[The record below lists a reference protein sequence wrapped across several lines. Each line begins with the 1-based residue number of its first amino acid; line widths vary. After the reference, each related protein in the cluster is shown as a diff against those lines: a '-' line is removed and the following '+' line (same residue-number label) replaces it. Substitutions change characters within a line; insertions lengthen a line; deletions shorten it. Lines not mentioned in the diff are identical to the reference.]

1 MNVLSADSASGIRLG
16 LFLLVF
22 LILAMSEVRWPRRQL
37 TAGRSQRWAANIG
50 LSFFNS
56 FAIKTLIP
64 FSGVV
69 SSLWA
74 QEQGFGL
81 FNQLGWSG
89 WFEFLL
95 FILLFDLT
103 IYWQHR
109 VFHMLPVLWRFH
121 RVHHTDD
128 DYDLTTG
135 TRFHPISI
143 LISTILKI
151 GLVIV
156 SGASPLA
163 ILSAEIILNLTS
175 MFNHSNI
182 CLPKQVDRVLRKI
195 VVTPD
200 MHRIHHS
207 QEKIEHNCNFGFNF
221 SFWDRFFGSYLQ
233 DSGQAQENMAIGI
246 VDYQGS
252 ATRSLFSLFLQ
263 PFRSERSARTK
274 RS

>member
-121 RVHHTDD
+121 RVHHTDE

-182 CLPKQVDRVLRKI
+182 CLPKQVDRVLQKI

>member
-1 MNVLSADSASGIRLG
+1 MNELSADSASGIRLG

-37 TAGRSQRWAANIG
+37 TAGRSKRWAANIG

-56 FAIKTLIP
+56 IAIRALIP

-81 FNQLGWSG
+81 FNQLDWSV

-121 RVHHTDD
+121 RVHHTDE

-143 LISTILKI
+143 LISTIIKI
-151 GLVIV
+151 GLVILL
-156 SGASPLA
+156 GASPFA

-182 CLPKQVDRVLRKI
+182 RLPQQVDRVLRKVI
-195 VVTPD
+195 VTPD

-207 QEKIEHNCNFGFNF
+207 QDQIEHNCNFGFNF
-221 SFWDRFFGSYLQ
+221 SFWDRCFGSYLQ
-233 DSGQAQENMAIGI
+233 DAGQAQEYMAIGI
-246 VDYQGS
+246 VDYEGS
-252 ATRSLFSLFLQ
+252 ATRSLLSLFLQ
-263 PFRSERSARTK
+263 PFRSERAARTK

>member
-37 TAGRSQRWAANIG
+37 TAGRSKRWAANIG

-56 FAIKTLIP
+56 IAIRALIP

-74 QEQGFGL
+74 QEEGFGL
-81 FNQLGWSG
+81 FNQLDWAV

-95 FILLFDLT
+95 FILLFDLI

-121 RVHHTDD
+121 RVHHTDE

-143 LISTILKI
+143 LISTIIKI
-151 GLVIV
+151 GLVILL
-156 SGASPLA
+156 GASPFA

-182 CLPKQVDRVLRKI
+182 RLPQQVDRVLRKI

-207 QEKIEHNCNFGFNF
+207 STQTETDSNFGF
-221 SFWDRFFGSYLQ
+221 SISIWDRLFGTYIGEPAL
-233 DSGQAQENMAIGI
+233 GQKGMKIGLSQFR
-246 VDYQGS
+246 YSS
-252 ATRSLFSLFLQ
+252 AVTLKKLLLM
-263 PFRSERSARTK
+263 PFK
-274 RS
+274 P

>member
-121 RVHHTDD
+121 RVHHTDE

-246 VDYQGS
+246 VDYEGS

-263 PFRSERSARTK
+263 PFRSERSARAK

>member
-37 TAGRSQRWAANIG
+37 TAGRSKRWAANIG

-56 FAIKTLIP
+56 IAIRALIP

-69 SSLWA
+69 SSSWA

-81 FNQLGWSG
+81 FNQLDWSV

-121 RVHHTDD
+121 RVHHTDE

-143 LISTILKI
+143 LISTIIKI
-151 GLVIV
+151 GLVILL
-156 SGASPLA
+156 GASPFA

-182 CLPKQVDRVLRKI
+182 RLPQQVDRVLRKI

-207 QEKIEHNCNFGFNF
+207 QDKIEQNCNFGFNF
-221 SFWDRFFGSYLQ
+221 SFWDRCFGSYLQ
-233 DSGQAQENMAIGI
+233 DAGQAQEHMAIGI
-246 VDYQGS
+246 VDYEGP
-252 ATRSLFSLFLQ
+252 ATRSFLSLLLQ
-263 PFRSERSARTK
+263 PFRSERSA
-274 RS
+274 

>member
-69 SSLWA
+69 TSLWA

-121 RVHHTDD
+121 RVHHTDE

>member
-56 FAIKTLIP
+56 FVIKTLIP

-121 RVHHTDD
+121 RVHHTDE

-263 PFRSERSARTK
+263 PFRSERSTRTK

>member
-1 MNVLSADSASGIRLG
+1 MSALSAESALGIRLG
-16 LFLLVF
+16 LFMLVF
-22 LILAMSEVRWPRRQL
+22 LLLAMSEARWPRRQL
-37 TAGRSQRWAANIG
+37 TLGRSQRWATNIG

-56 FAIKTLIP
+56 IAIRTLIP
-64 FSGVV
+64 FSGFA

-74 QEQGFGL
+74 QEHGFGL
-81 FNQLGWSG
+81 FNHLDWSV

-109 VFHMLPVLWRFH
+109 VFHMLPMLWRFH
-121 RVHHTDD
+121 RVHHTDED
-128 DYDLTTG
+128 FDLTTG

-143 LISTILKI
+143 LISASLKI
-151 GLVIV
+151 GLAIV

-182 CLPKQVDRVLRKI
+182 FLPKAVDRVLRKI
-195 VVTPD
+195 IVTPD

-207 QEKIEHNCNFGFNF
+207 QERIEHNCNFGFNF
-221 SFWDRFFGSYLQ
+221 SFWDRCFGSYLL
-233 DSGQAQENMAIGI
+233 DAGQTQEHMTIGI
-246 VDYQGS
+246 VDYKGP
-252 ATRSLFSLFLQ
+252 ANRSLLSLFLQ
-263 PFRSERSARTK
+263 PFRSERLARK
-274 RS
+274 MRS